1 MPFLTQPSQFIL
13 AWDRHQICWLAYLVV
28 WLYLKNTARL
38 LFIELLIE
46 LEPKQSYNVRISYWQ
61 QKHTTAA
68 AHFTRSHATVAV
80 FVTM

>member
-1 MPFLTQPSQFIL
+1 
-13 AWDRHQICWLAYLVV
+13 
-28 WLYLKNTARL
+28 LYLKNTARL